1 MPLATC
7 SSRRLLTG
15 LAGALTAA
23 TLTVPA
29 GAATAGAALATDG
42 NRLAPV
48 VVQAPGPMAGT
59 RWAPSSVLNRTAPEA
74 TPATS
79 AATSTV
85 SAPNAAALNVAPVTA
100 PAGSYAFMAEPTP
113 GNPIRWNPCASVHWV
128 FNPAHAPVNGL
139 YAVRNAIARVAATTG
154 LTFVYDGTVS
164 SVPTSSYLSGSSTRP
179 LLVGWSTATE
189 STLLANQPS
198 NLVGMTQ
205 STWTRDAAGAYHI
218 TSGVVALSSRV
229 TAPSSGPSSWYT
241 FALHELGHAVGLA
254 HASDRTQIMYPSVP
268 STRSDYNTGDLAG
281 LRRLGSPC

>member
-29 GAATAGAALATDG
+29 GAGAALATDG

-113 GNPIRWNPCASVHWV
+113 GNPIRWNPCAAVHWV

-139 YAVRNAIARVAATTG
+139 LAVKSAIARVSATTG
-154 LTFVYDGTVS
+154 LSFVYDGTVG
-164 SVPTSSYLSGSSTRP
+164 SVPTSSYLTGASNRP
-179 LLVGWSTATE
+179 LLVGWSTGAE
-189 STLLANQPS
+189 SSLLANQPS

-205 STWTRDAAGAYHI
+205 STWTRNASGQYHI

-229 TAPSSGPSSWYT
+229 TAPSSGASSWYT

-254 HASDRTQIMYPSVP
+254 HASDRAQIMYPSVP
-268 STRSDYNTGDLAG
+268 STRSDYNNGDLAG
-281 LRRLGSPC
+281 LSRLGSPC

>member
-7 SSRRLLTG
+7 TSRRLLTG
-15 LAGALTAA
+15 LAGALAAA

-29 GAATAGAALATDG
+29 GASAASPSLDVEGT
-42 NRLAPV
+42 RLAPV

-59 RWAPSSVLNRTAPEA
+59 RWAPSSFLNRTAPSA
-74 TPATS
+74 T
-79 AATSTV
+79 TSTV
-85 SAPNAAALNVAPVTA
+85 SAPAPAALNVAPDTA

-113 GNPIRWNPCASVHWV
+113 GSPIRWNPCAAVHWV

-164 SVPTSSYLSGSSTRP
+164 SVPTSSYLSGGSTRP
-179 LLVGWSTATE
+179 LLIGWSTATE

-205 STWTRDAAGAYHI
+205 STWTRDAAGKYSI
-218 TSGVVALSSRV
+218 TSGIVALSSRL

>member
-7 SSRRLLTG
+7 TSRRLLTG

-29 GAATAGAALATDG
+29 GAVTAGAALATDG

-48 VVQAPGPMAGT
+48 VVQTSGPMAGT
-59 RWAPSSVLNRTAPEA
+59 RWAPSSFLNRTA
-74 TPATS
+74 TTS
-79 AATSTV
+79 ATTSTV
-85 SAPNAAALNVAPVTA
+85 SAPAPAALNVAPASA

-113 GNPIRWNPCASVHWV
+113 GSPIRWNPCGVVHWV

-139 YAVRNAIARVAATTG
+139 YAIRTAIARVAATTG
-154 LTFVYDGTVS
+154 LSFVYDGTVG
-164 SVPTSSYLSGSSTRP
+164 SVPTSSYLSGDTNRP
-179 LLVGWSTATE
+179 LLVGWSTGTE

-205 STWTRDAAGAYHI
+205 STWTRNAAGQYYI

-229 TAPSSGPSSWYT
+229 TAPSTGVSSWYT

-254 HASDRTQIMYPSVP
+254 HASDRAQIMYPSVP
-268 STRSDYNTGDLAG
+268 STRSDYNNGDLAG
-281 LRRLGSPC
+281 LSRLGSPC